1 MRPLRPVAVTLRAPS
16 DPDFLPGSPGRDPYS
31 DHMRPLFPYGLAPT
45 ATIVVLLSAFCAC
58 GTNGPETGGE
68 VAARPDA
75 FHRAMDS
82 VNALIVARPKDP
94 ALYDGRSQ
102 IYLAVDSLRA
112 ATLDLERA
120 LALDSTNV
128 NRQLRLG
135 DLYYRQ
141 TAVES
146 AKKCFESAT
155 RLEPQST
162 QAKLKLAEIALL
174 LRQYRES
181 MDLVN
186 DALRIDQHAAHGYYL
201 KGWIHM
207 ETGDT
212 TLALSSFAT
221 AVEQD
226 PQDYPVYIMLG
237 KLHAAR
243 HDPLAEQYYRT
254 ALTIRPRSTEAWYNL
269 GMYQQENGQDSA
281 ALESYRRIMEID
293 SSNALAWYNTG
304 WVQLEHLND
313 VPSAKTNFS
322 KAIALAPGYVNA
334 WFNRGLSMEKLNELD
349 SAAANYQMVLAMDP
363 AYKAAA
369 AGLDRLQSKGVRIK
383 MREQGKR

>member
-1 MRPLRPVAVTLRAPS
+1 MRPYFFIGPAPVAACLMLVA
-16 DPDFLPGSPGRDPYS
+16 
-31 DHMRPLFPYGLAPT
+31 AW
-45 ATIVVLLSAFCAC
+45 CAC
-58 GTNGPETGGE
+58 GTATTDAGDHATD
-68 VAARPDA
+68 APDA
-75 FHRAMDS
+75 FHRALDS

-94 ALYDGRSQ
+94 TLYDGRSQ
-102 IYLAVDSLRA
+102 IFLAVDSLRA

-120 LALDSTNV
+120 LALDSTSV

-141 TAVES
+141 TAVGS
-146 AKKCFESAT
+146 AKKCFEAAA
-155 RLEPQST
+155 RLDPQST

-181 MDLVN
+181 MVLVN
-186 DALRIDQHAAHGYYL
+186 DALRIDQHAAHGYFL

-212 TLALSSFAT
+212 ALALSSFAT

-237 KLHAAR
+237 KITAAR

-254 ALTIRPRSTEAWYNL
+254 AITIRPGSVEAWYNL
-269 GMYQQENGQDSA
+269 GMYQQENGRDSA
-281 ALESYRRIMEID
+281 ALESYRRIMELD
-293 SSNALAWYNTG
+293 STNALAWYNTG

-313 VPSAKTNFS
+313 APAAKANFS
-322 KAIALAPGYVNA
+322 KAIALAPAYVNA

-383 MREQGKR
+383 MREQGKH